1 MDDFKNDI
9 HQNKCGQQ
17 GPCFI
22 CTVVQAEERRERRA
36 NKPDAFSS
44 TNEERV
50 RKAEY
55 F

>member
-9 HQNKCGQQ
+9 NFNMCRHEGFCL
-17 GPCFI
+17 I
-22 CTVVQAEERRERRA
+22 CADMEKARRA